1 MGLGQQQQ
9 IDDMWILAHKYLLDM
24 NVGDYYMTSTTDKV
38 ECTTRKKSKIKLSN
52 GLQVTVKKSGDMVY
66 LTSGSFRCKNRS
78 YNRIDGILRDVE
90 GYLIWKKLTND
101 CV

>member
-1 MGLGQQQQ
+1 MLWSSLMKKLFLYFL
-9 IDDMWILAHKYLLDM
+9 ISILFIGSGKSVSET
-24 NVGDYYMTSTTDKV
+24 NR
-38 ECTTRKKSKIKLSN
+38 EKSKIKLSN